1 MRQALTLFVSTFST
15 LLAIVNPLE
24 ALPVFLKLLEGE
36 SLIDTLK
43 VVSQCPLWV
52 VSGHLGVPLSLSAL
66 PPKAETG
73 GAFGMSAL
81 GQKRTSINCPAIKI
95 LAQFLIAAT

>member
-52 VSGHLGVPLSLSAL
+52 VSGHFGVPLSLSAPESGHRWRVWNIRL
-66 PPKAETG
+66 GPKA
-73 GAFGMSAL
+73 
-81 GQKRTSINCPAIKI
+81 SINWPAIKI